1 MDNVSPV
8 KTTIKAALEQAAR
21 CVASETSENYDAL
34 DALAQTLDGQA
45 REALQSKLDL
55 ASLLPK
61 LKQEKPL
68 TPDDLKTLELL
79 IVGDSESFVKYE
91 SDLPHW
97 KTEVQRLVNEL
108 NGVASSS
115 ADVDGLLHVRAVCQE
130 MRRVIPD
137 VVYYLDDKERIERF
151 RNATAGPLDA
161 EGYRVLAEIVT
172 AMISSDK
179 V

>member
-8 KTTIKAALEQAAR
+8 KTTIKAALDQAAR

-97 KTEVQRLVNEL
+97 KAEVQRLVNEL

-161 EGYRVLAEIVT
+161 ESYRVLAEIVT

>member
-61 LKQEKPL
+61 LKQQKPL
-68 TPDDLKTLELL
+68 TPDERKTLELL

-97 KTEVQRLVNEL
+97 KAEVQRLVNEL
-108 NGVASSS
+108 NGVA

>member
-8 KTTIKAALEQAAR
+8 KTTIKAALDQAAR

-61 LKQEKPL
+61 LKQQKPL
-68 TPDDLKTLELL
+68 TPDERKTLELL

-97 KTEVQRLVNEL
+97 KAEVQRLVNEL
-108 NGVASSS
+108 NGVAA

-161 EGYRVLAEIVT
+161 EGCRVLAEIVT

>member
-8 KTTIKAALEQAAR
+8 KTTIKAALDQAAR

-61 LKQEKPL
+61 LKQQKPL

-97 KTEVQRLVNEL
+97 KAEVQRLVNEL
-108 NGVASSS
+108 NGVTA

-161 EGYRVLAEIVT
+161 EGYRALAEIVT

>member
-8 KTTIKAALEQAAR
+8 KTTIKAALDQAAR

-61 LKQEKPL
+61 LKQKKPL
-68 TPDDLKTLELL
+68 TPDDRKTLELL

-97 KTEVQRLVNEL
+97 KAEVQRLVNEL
-108 NGVASSS
+108 NGVA